1 MSASHWLGWSAAALT
16 LLAFA
21 ARDMAVLR
29 LTALAAN
36 LSFMA
41 YGATAQLW
49 PVLVLHLVLVPLNLL
64 RLLQLRQACKPQS
77 DNLIHSKERPT

>member
-1 MSASHWLGWSAAALT
+1 MSASDWLGWSAAALT

-64 RLLQLRQACKPQS
+64 RLLQLRQASKPQS

>member
-1 MSASHWLGWSAAALT
+1 MSASDWLGWSAAALT

-36 LSFMA
+36 LSFIA

-64 RLLQLRQACKPQS
+64 RLLQLRQASKPQS
-77 DNLIHSKERPT
+77 DNLVHSKERPT

>member
-1 MSASHWLGWSAAALT
+1 MSASDWLGWSAAALT
-16 LLAFA
+16 LLALA

-36 LSFMA
+36 LSFIA

-64 RLLQLRQACKPQS
+64 RLLQLRQASKPQS
-77 DNLIHSKERPT
+77 DNLVHSKERPT